1 MFTCCKVATPFLCWL
16 ILLIVHGSVSFS
28 QCTQTQRIANGAKNI
43 TLQLKTT
50 IDEIVGFYLH
60 MIIIIMLTQQNIQ
73 LSNIVYSHFSS
84 QFIAKQRSL
93 IHPAQTRTK
102 TKQRREDKKASYVN
116 KQNTSKWFIVFF
128 NFPALLNPNSS
139 QYWITL
145 RIWNIKSF
153 VIKP

>member
-1 MFTCCKVATPFLCWL
+1 M
-16 ILLIVHGSVSFS
+16 HGSVSFS

-50 IDEIVGFYLH
+50 IDEIVGFNLH

-93 IHPAQTRTK
+93 IH
-102 TKQRREDKKASYVN
+102 QRKLERKLN
-116 KQNTSKWFIVFF
+116 KEGRIRKRLMLTNKILQND
-128 NFPALLNPNSS
+128 L
-139 QYWITL
+139 
-145 RIWNIKSF
+145 
-153 VIKP
+153 